1 MRTKLR
7 ALLLVLVASST
18 SGCYLAHVARGQL
31 DLLWAREPIER
42 LLSDPDTPTKL
53 RDRLDLVL
61 RTRAFAEG
69 LGLSVGGRY
78 SEYAAWPGDRV
89 VTTIVATRAGE
100 VEPAGFWFP
109 IVGRVPYKGYF
120 DPERA
125 RREAE
130 RLRAGGMDVCVSHV
144 RAYSTLGWF
153 ADPVTGPMLRQ
164 EPGALVETIFHELV
178 HATVYV
184 PDEAA
189 FNEGVA
195 SFVGEEARVRFYA
208 DDQGQ
213 EAAARERR
221 RVLANRRYR
230 AELERA
236 RREVEALYAAEPPGP
251 AREARRADIEA
262 RTRER
267 ISGLSLGTD
276 PRALAAAARLND
288 ACLGLAATYSAD
300 TARYSAAL
308 AAQREDLAAFIARV
322 RVAAERS
329 DPTRALLSPR

>member
-1 MRTKLR
+1 M
-7 ALLLVLVASST
+7 
-18 SGCYLAHVARGQL
+18 ARGQL

-42 LLSDPDTPTKL
+42 LLADPETSTKL

-61 RTRAFAEG
+61 RTRVFAES
-69 LGLSVGGRY
+69 LGLSVDDRY
-78 SEYAAWPGDRV
+78 TEYAAWPGDQV

-125 RREAE
+125 AREAE
-130 RLRAGGMDVCVSHV
+130 RLPAPGMDVCESKV

-164 EPGALVETIFHELV
+164 DPGALVETIVHELV

-184 PDEAA
+184 PGDAA

-208 DDQGQ
+208 DDQGP

-221 RVLANRRYR
+221 RVLASRRYR
-230 AELERA
+230 AELESA
-236 RREVEALYAAEPPGP
+236 RREVEALYAAAPPGP
-251 AREARRADIEA
+251 ERNAGREAIEA
-262 RTRER
+262 RTRVR
-267 ISGLSLGTD
+267 ISGLSLGANTA
-276 PRALAAAARLND
+276 ALAESARLND
-288 ACLGLAATYSAD
+288 ACLALAATYSAD
-300 TARYSAAL
+300 TDRYSASL
-308 AAQREDLAAFIARV
+308 AAQADDLAAFVARV
-322 RVAAERS
+322 REAAEHS
-329 DPTRALLSPR
+329 DPTQALLAPR